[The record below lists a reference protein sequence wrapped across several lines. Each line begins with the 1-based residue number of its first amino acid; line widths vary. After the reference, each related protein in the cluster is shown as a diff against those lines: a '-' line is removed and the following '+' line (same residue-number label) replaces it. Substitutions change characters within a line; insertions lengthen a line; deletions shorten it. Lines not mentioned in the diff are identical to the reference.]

1 MDKKR
6 IAIVTD
12 STSDLPASLANEN
25 NISIV
30 PITVVV
36 DGQSM
41 DDGDSEGSSTKRI
54 VREQFYAQMPEM
66 KVFPTTAAP
75 APIIFQRIYE
85 RLFDQGYEYIVSII
99 LSSELS
105 ATYNSALM
113 AAEPFGKRLHVMDSR
128 QVSMGLGFEVLEAV
142 DLFTQLEQEH
152 PQADLSDLIPAKLA
166 ELKQT
171 LSRLRV
177 VALLDTMEYLRRSGR
192 VSWAQAALGGLLDVK
207 LIVGVQDGKVNRLAQ
222 ARKRRNGIERV
233 LEQVHSMGKLKRLG
247 IMHTGVEGDE
257 IRQMLDEFSPQLETR
272 PQSTQPALPLI
283 DWITPVVGAHIGT
296 NALAIAALAWDE
308 FSS

>member
-1 MDKKR
+1 MTR
-6 IAIVTD
+6 TTCPTRFNLLSRLSQALVLVCLLGGLLISPLGVTPGW
-12 STSDLPASLANEN
+12 SAQPASPSAVIQEVNALRAANGLPA
-25 NISIV
+25 
-30 PITVVV
+30 
-36 DGQSM
+36 
-41 DDGDSEGSSTKRI
+41 
-54 VREQFYAQMPEM
+54 Y
-66 KVFPTTAAP
+66 KV
-75 APIIFQRIYE
+75 
-85 RLFDQGYEYIVSII
+85 
-99 LSSELS
+99 
-105 ATYNSALM
+105 NSALM
-113 AAEPFGKRLHVMDSR
+113 AAEPFGKRLLVMDSR